1 MGLFWGTNFQHGGK
15 FVPQNSPTMH
25 FDNRLDPVSHA
36 TSKWQTLGDGALT
49 DYDVRAFVLYLM
61 WSGFNPGVNA
71 MCELS
76 LLLVLFL
83 APIRFSQGTPVFPS
97 PQKPKFDQER

>member
-1 MGLFWGTNFQHGGK
+1 MVDT
-15 FVPQNSPTMH
+15 
-25 FDNRLDPVSHA
+25 
-36 TSKWQTLGDGALT
+36 GDGALT

-83 APIRFSQGTPVFPS
+83 APIGFSQGTPVFPS
-97 PQKPKFDQER
+97 PQKPKFDQERLTKNLYVDVLPSNRYLLI